1 MTEATRRRSAPVRLF
16 CSLLFCFAILLAGQS
31 GVAVAVE
38 SQVRPVVA
46 ESATSESP
54 SRAARGVASR
64 EDGHTLAQSE
74 GNSPSDDSEGEQDR
88 RTVIG
93 ALGVVLVVGVLL
105 LRRKRG
111 KQSLMV
117 RWRKRS

>member
-1 MTEATRRRSAPVRLF
+1 MTEATRRRSAPVLLF
-16 CSLLFCFAILLAGQS
+16 RSLLFGFAILLAGQS
-31 GVAVAVE
+31 GVAVAAE
-38 SQVRPVVA
+38 SQARPVVA
-46 ESATSESP
+46 ESAASESP

-64 EDGHTLAQSE
+64 EDGHTVAQSE
-74 GNSPSDDSEGEQDR
+74 GNSPSEESGGGQDS